1 MWTKIILIPAILS
14 FSLSFGFTQET
25 SRPNILWIT
34 AEDMSPTLGCYGDAF
49 AITPNIDRLAAE
61 GVLYENAFATAPVCS
76 PSRSCL
82 INGLYATSQGT
93 QQMRSAFP
101 IPKYMTG
108 FPSFLREQGYYTSNN
123 VKTDYNSGNYKEIIE
138 ASWNENSDSANWQ
151 KRKKGQDFFSIYN
164 LMTSHQSRTMV
175 WPYEKFVSEVQSK
188 LSPSEIHE
196 PAKVLLP
203 PYYPDTPIVRKTV
216 ARYYDCVT
224 TMDKEVGAILKQ
236 LEDDG
241 LADDTIVFFY
251 SDHGSGMPR
260 HKRALLDSGMQV
272 AMIVK
277 FPKKYQHLAPGKAGT
292 RTDRLVSFV
301 DFGPTVLSLAGVDI
315 PDYMEGKPFL
325 GQEAVAPRNYVYGH
339 RDRVDEVLDLARSVR
354 DKRYLYIRNFMPHLG
369 YNQPTA
375 WPDLGEIRH
384 EFYRLADSEKMSK
397 AQWDFVRPT
406 RDLEELYDCVADPMN
421 LKNLAGSDEHQKILN
436 KMREQLFAHIRDSKD
451 LGFLPEEVA
460 LNISNGLPGP
470 GIDGTTQ
477 WEWARERWRYQEELI
492 NAASA
497 VGQGNEEALLV
508 NLKDENAA
516 IAYWGAVG
524 LSASK
529 SLSRQAVNALTEF
542 LSDGPLVSVSAR
554 IEAANALARHG
565 HAEKSI
571 PVLAAAL
578 EEKNLAA
585 VQHAARTIELLG
597 EKAQAALP
605 AMKACDARMKVI
617 RPPGTSPIVV
627 DPEKDKAMFILF
639 STEAFIQH
647 FAEANK

>member
-1 MWTKIILIPAILS
+1 MRTKILLIPAILC
-14 FSLSFGFTQET
+14 FCLSCGFTREA

-34 AEDMSPTLGCYGDAF
+34 AEDMSPTLACYGDPF
-49 AITPNIDRLAAE
+49 AITPHIDRLATE

-101 IPKYMTG
+101 IPKFMTG

-123 VKTDYNSGNYKEIIE
+123 VKTDYNSGNYKEIIQ
-138 ASWNENSDSANWQ
+138 ASWNGNSDTAHWR
-151 KRKKGQDFFSIYN
+151 KRKKGQDFFSIFN

-175 WPYEKFVSEVQSK
+175 WPHDKFVSEVQSK
-188 LSPSEIHE
+188 LSPSEIHD
-196 PAKVLLP
+196 PAKVPLP
-203 PYYPDTPIVRKTV
+203 PYYPDTPIVRKTM

-224 TMDKEVGAILKQ
+224 AMDKEVGAILKQ

-241 LADDTIVFFY
+241 LAEDTIVFFY

-292 RTDRLVSFV
+292 RTDQLVSFV
-301 DFGPTVLSLAGVDI
+301 DFGPSVLSLAGVKI

-325 GQEAVAPRNYVYGH
+325 GQEAVAERNYVYGH

-384 EFYRLADSEKMSK
+384 EFYRLADPKKMTK
-397 AQWDFVRPT
+397 AQWHFAAPNRE
-406 RDLEELYDCVADPMN
+406 LEELYDCQVDPMN
-421 LKNLAGSDEHQKILN
+421 LNNLADSGEHRGTLN
-436 KMREQLFAHIRDSKD
+436 RMREQLFSHIRDSRD
-451 LGFLPEEVA
+451 LGFIAEAVA
-460 LNISNGLPGP
+460 WDISKGSTL
-470 GIDGTTQ
+470 
-477 WEWARERWRYQEELI
+477 WEMARSRRSYDQEAIVE
-492 NAASA
+492 AASE
-497 VGQGNEEALLV
+497 VGQGKQEDLIA
-508 NLKDENAA
+508 NLKNADAA
-516 IAYWGAVG
+516 IRYWGALG
-524 LSASK
+524 LSASR
-529 SLSRQAVNALTEF
+529 SLSPDALKTLTAA
-542 LSDGPLVSVSAR
+542 LSDDVANVR

-565 HAEKSI
+565 YMDKSI
-571 PVLAAAL
+571 PVLATAL
-578 EEKNLAA
+578 DEPNLAA
-585 VQHAARTIELLG
+585 VQHAARSIELLG
-597 EKAQAALP
+597 EKAKAALP
-605 AMKACDARMKVI
+605 AMKACDVRMKVI
-617 RPPGTSPIVV
+617 RPPGTSPIIV

-639 STEAFIQH
+639 STEAFIKR
-647 FAEANK
+647 FSESKNGSG

>member
-1 MWTKIILIPAILS
+1 
-14 FSLSFGFTQET
+14 
-25 SRPNILWIT
+25 ILWIT

-49 AITPNIDRLAAE
+49 ATTPNIDRLAAE

-151 KRKKGQDFFSIYN
+151 KRKKGQGFFSIYN

-188 LSPSEIHE
+188 LSASEIHE
-196 PAKVLLP
+196 PAKVPLP

-224 TMDKEVGAILKQ
+224 AMDKEVGAILKQ

-325 GQEAVAPRNYVYGH
+325 GQEAVKPRNYVYGH

-384 EFYRLADSEKMSK
+384 EFYRLADLEKMSK
-397 AQWDFVRPT
+397 AQWDFVKPT
-406 RDLEELYDCVADPMN
+406 RDLEELYDCHADPMN
-421 LKNLAGSDEHQKILN
+421 LKNLAGSDEHQKVLN
-436 KMREQLFAHIRDSKD
+436 KMRKQLFAHIRDSKD
-451 LGFLPEEVA
+451 LGFIPEELA
-460 LNISNGLPGP
+460 LDISNGLPGP
-470 GIDGTTQ
+470 GIDGTTK

-497 VGQGNEEALLV
+497 VGQGKEETLLV

-516 IAYWGAVG
+516 IVYWGAVG

-529 SLSRQAVNALTEF
+529 SLSPQAVKALTEF
-542 LSDGPLVSVSAR
+542 LSDGPIVSVSAR

-565 HAEKSI
+565 HLEQSI

-647 FAEANK
+647 FAKANK